1 VGPGEGFAP
10 SRPPPPGGR
19 ATWTAFGLKIIGIDR
34 VLMLGVWILVRDY
47 ECLSVL
53 IGQFSK
59 FIYNFEWSYILY
71 FLDI

>member
-1 VGPGEGFAP
+1 
-10 SRPPPPGGR
+10 
-19 ATWTAFGLKIIGIDR
+19 
-34 VLMLGVWILVRDY
+34 MLGVWILVRGY

-59 FIYNFEWSYILY
+59 FIYNFEWNYILY